1 MKKKFENAVAN
12 IIAYTLFFG
21 ALAVTGASIF
31 FPVTIAIIKFL
42 G

>member
-1 MKKKFENAVAN
+1 MKKKLENAIAN

-21 ALAVTGASIF
+21 ALAATGAGIF
-31 FPVTIAIIKFL
+31 FPITITLIKFL